1 MIIYANGKYTS
12 QKKLT
17 FDISDRGLLLG
28 DGVFDTMLYQNNELT
43 YYNDHYKR
51 LKTAAKLLS
60 FNFNLTNEQLKN
72 IITNL
77 IKKNNF
83 QNKQIAIRTNI
94 TRGVSKR
101 GLDFDKSHKVGIYI
115 KLNLIPKSLFMK
127 SIKLGIA
134 NIRRNSTSPISQ
146 NKTLN
151 YLDNVIEKNRA
162 AKNGYEDAIFLNIN
176 EKVSCTTTSNIFYV
190 QKNKIYT
197 PPLKDGVLN
206 GVMREQ
212 FIKKKIATTQT
223 TSLNNLLKSDYI
235 FLTNSVFGIRPV
247 KTISGSRKTFEGSK
261 KFYTK
266 LIDILE
272 NKKIIWEY

>member
-212 FIKKKIATTQT
+212 FLKKKIATTQT

-235 FLTNSVFGIRPV
+235 FLTNSVFVIRPV

-272 NKKIIWEY
+272 NKKII

>member
-83 QNKQIAIRTNI
+83 QNKQLAIRTNI

-212 FIKKKIATTQT
+212 FLKKKIATTQT

-247 KTISGSRKTFEGSK
+247 ETISGSRKTFEGSK

-266 LIDILE
+266 LIDILG
-272 NKKIIWEY
+272 NKKII

>member
-266 LIDILE
+266 LIDILG
-272 NKKIIWEY
+272 NKKII

>member
-162 AKNGYEDAIFLNIN
+162 TKNGYEDAIFLNIN

-212 FIKKKIATTQT
+212 FLKKKIATTQT

-235 FLTNSVFGIRPV
+235 FLTNSVFVIRPV

-272 NKKIIWEY
+272 NKKII

>member
-162 AKNGYEDAIFLNIN
+162 AKNDYEDAIFLNIN

-212 FIKKKIATTQT
+212 FLKKKIATTQT

-266 LIDILE
+266 LIDILG
-272 NKKIIWEY
+272 NKKII

>member
-28 DGVFDTMLYQNNELT
+28 DGVFDTMLYKNNELIF
-43 YYNDHYKR
+43 YNDHYKR

-212 FIKKKIATTQT
+212 FLKKKIATTQT

-266 LIDILE
+266 LIDILG
-272 NKKIIWEY
+272 NKKII

>member
-176 EKVSCTTTSNIFYV
+176 EKVCCTTTSNIFYV

-212 FIKKKIATTQT
+212 FLKKKIASTQT

-266 LIDILE
+266 LIDILG
-272 NKKIIWEY
+272 NKKII

>member
-115 KLNLIPKSLFMK
+115 KLNPIPKSLFMK

-212 FIKKKIATTQT
+212 FLKKKIATTQT

-266 LIDILE
+266 LIDILG
-272 NKKIIWEY
+272 NKKII

>member
-72 IITNL
+72 IISNL

-212 FIKKKIATTQT
+212 FLKKKIATTQT

-266 LIDILE
+266 LIDILG
-272 NKKIIWEY
+272 NKKII

>member
-212 FIKKKIATTQT
+212 FLKKKIATTQT

-272 NKKIIWEY
+272 NKKII

>member
-94 TRGVSKR
+94 TRGASKR

-134 NIRRNSTSPISQ
+134 NIRRNNTSPISQ

-266 LIDILE
+266 LIDILG
-272 NKKIIWEY
+272 NKKII

>member
-101 GLDFDKSHKVGIYI
+101 GLDFDKYHKVGIYI

-212 FIKKKIATTQT
+212 FLKKKIATTQT

-266 LIDILE
+266 LIDILG
-272 NKKIIWEY
+272 NKKII

>member
-115 KLNLIPKSLFMK
+115 KLNIIPKSLFMK

-134 NIRRNSTSPISQ
+134 NIRRNNTSPISQ

-162 AKNGYEDAIFLNIN
+162 TKNGYEDAIFLNIN
-176 EKVSCTTTSNIFYV
+176 KKVSSTTTSNIFYV

-212 FIKKKIATTQT
+212 FLKKKIATTQT

-235 FLTNSVFGIRPV
+235 FLTNSIFGIRPV

-266 LIDILE
+266 LIDILG
-272 NKKIIWEY
+272 NKKII

>member
-28 DGVFDTMLYQNNELT
+28 DGVFDTMLYKNNELT

-212 FIKKKIATTQT
+212 FLKKKIASTQT

-266 LIDILE
+266 LIDILG
-272 NKKIIWEY
+272 NKKII

>member
-60 FNFNLTNEQLKN
+60 FNFNLTNEQLKK
-72 IITNL
+72 ITTNL

-115 KLNLIPKSLFMK
+115 KLNIIPKSLFMK

-134 NIRRNSTSPISQ
+134 NIRRNNTSPISQ

-162 AKNGYEDAIFLNIN
+162 TKNCYEDAIFLNIN
-176 EKVSCTTTSNIFYV
+176 KKVSSTTTSNIFYV

-272 NKKIIWEY
+272 NKKII

>member
-28 DGVFDTMLYQNNELT
+28 DGVFDTMLYQNNEIT

-212 FIKKKIATTQT
+212 FLKKKIASTQT

-266 LIDILE
+266 LIDILG
-272 NKKIIWEY
+272 NKKII

>member
-134 NIRRNSTSPISQ
+134 NIRRNNTSPITQ

-212 FIKKKIATTQT
+212 FLKKKIATTQT

-247 KTISGSRKTFEGSK
+247 ETISGSRKTFEGSK

-266 LIDILE
+266 LIDILG
-272 NKKIIWEY
+272 NKKII

>member
-28 DGVFDTMLYQNNELT
+28 DGVFDTMLYQNNELI

-51 LKTAAKLLS
+51 LKAAAKLLS

-83 QNKQIAIRTNI
+83 HNKQIAIRTNI

-212 FIKKKIATTQT
+212 FLKKKIATTQT

-266 LIDILE
+266 LIDILG
-272 NKKIIWEY
+272 NKKII

>member
-212 FIKKKIATTQT
+212 FLKKKIATTQT

-235 FLTNSVFGIRPV
+235 FLTNSIFGIRPV

-266 LIDILE
+266 LIDILG
-272 NKKIIWEY
+272 NKKII

>member
-83 QNKQIAIRTNI
+83 HNKQIAIRTNI

-212 FIKKKIATTQT
+212 FLKKKIATTQT

-266 LIDILE
+266 LIDILG
-272 NKKIIWEY
+272 NKKII

>member
-101 GLDFDKSHKVGIYI
+101 GLDFDKYHKVGIYI

-162 AKNGYEDAIFLNIN
+162 AKNGYEDAIFLNIY

-266 LIDILE
+266 LIDILG
-272 NKKIIWEY
+272 NKKII

>member
-83 QNKQIAIRTNI
+83 QYKQIAIRTNI

-212 FIKKKIATTQT
+212 FLKKKIASTQT

-266 LIDILE
+266 LIDILG
-272 NKKIIWEY
+272 NKKII

>member
-212 FIKKKIATTQT
+212 FLKKKIATTQT

-266 LIDILE
+266 LIDILG
-272 NKKIIWEY
+272 NKKII

>member
-60 FNFNLTNEQLKN
+60 FNFNLTNEKLKK

-83 QNKQIAIRTNI
+83 HNKQIAIRTNI

-212 FIKKKIATTQT
+212 FLKKKIATTQT

-266 LIDILE
+266 LIDILG
-272 NKKIIWEY
+272 NKKIL

>member
-272 NKKIIWEY
+272 NKKII

>member
-151 YLDNVIEKNRA
+151 YLDNVIEKKRA

-212 FIKKKIATTQT
+212 FLKKKIASTQT

-266 LIDILE
+266 LIDILG
-272 NKKIIWEY
+272 NKKII

>member
-83 QNKQIAIRTNI
+83 QNKKIAIRTNI

-212 FIKKKIATTQT
+212 FLKKKIASTQT

-266 LIDILE
+266 LIDILG
-272 NKKIIWEY
+272 NKKII

>member
-28 DGVFDTMLYQNNELT
+28 DGVFDTMLYQNNKLI

-212 FIKKKIATTQT
+212 FLKKKIATTQT

-272 NKKIIWEY
+272 NKKII

>member
-1 MIIYANGKYTS
+1 MSMIIYANGKYIP

-28 DGVFDTMLYQNNELT
+28 DGIFDTMLYQEKLI

-51 LKTAAKLLS
+51 LKSAAKLLS
-60 FNFNLTNEQLKN
+60 FNFNLTNEQLKK
-72 IITNL
+72 IINNL
-77 IKKNNF
+77 IIKNNF
-83 QNKQIAIRTNI
+83 QNKKIAIRTNI
-94 TRGVSKR
+94 TRGISKR
-101 GLDFDKSHKVGIYI
+101 GLDFEKSHKIGIYI

-127 SIKLGIA
+127 PIRLGLA
-134 NIRRNSTSPISQ
+134 SIRRNSTSPISQ

-162 AKNGYEDAIFLNIN
+162 AKNGCEDAIFLNIN
-176 EKVSCTTTSNIFYV
+176 DKISCTTTSNIFYV

-212 FIKKKIATTQT
+212 FLKKKIATTQT
-223 TSLNNLLKSDYI
+223 STLNNLLKSEYI
-235 FLTNSVFGIRPV
+235 FLTNSIFGIRPV
-247 KTISGSRKTFEGSK
+247 KSIFGYRKTFEDNK
-261 KFYTK
+261 KFYTN
-266 LIDILE
+266 LVDILE
-272 NKKIIWEY
+272 NKKII

>member
-247 KTISGSRKTFEGSK
+247 ETISGSRKTFEGSK

-266 LIDILE
+266 LIDILG
-272 NKKIIWEY
+272 NKKII

>member
-127 SIKLGIA
+127 SIKLG
-134 NIRRNSTSPISQ
+134 
-146 NKTLN
+146 L
-151 YLDNVIEKNRA
+151 
-162 AKNGYEDAIFLNIN
+162 
-176 EKVSCTTTSNIFYV
+176 
-190 QKNKIYT
+190 
-197 PPLKDGVLN
+197 
-206 GVMREQ
+206 
-212 FIKKKIATTQT
+212 
-223 TSLNNLLKSDYI
+223 SLI
-235 FLTNSVFGIRPV
+235 HI
-247 KTISGSRKTFEGSK
+247 
-261 KFYTK
+261 
-266 LIDILE
+266 
-272 NKKIIWEY
+272 

>member
-28 DGVFDTMLYQNNELT
+28 DGIFDTMLYQNNELT

-115 KLNLIPKSLFMK
+115 KLNIIPKSLFMK

-134 NIRRNSTSPISQ
+134 NIRRNNTSPISQ

-162 AKNGYEDAIFLNIN
+162 TKNGYEDAIFLNIN
-176 EKVSCTTTSNIFYV
+176 KKVSSTTTSNIFYV

-212 FIKKKIATTQT
+212 FLKKKIATTQT

-235 FLTNSVFGIRPV
+235 FLTNSIFGIRPV

-266 LIDILE
+266 LIDILG
-272 NKKIIWEY
+272 NKKII

>member
-60 FNFNLTNEQLKN
+60 FNLNLTNEQLKN

-212 FIKKKIATTQT
+212 FLKKKIATTQT

-272 NKKIIWEY
+272 NKKII

>member
-212 FIKKKIATTQT
+212 FLKKKIATTQT

-247 KTISGSRKTFEGSK
+247 ETISGSRKTFEGSK

-266 LIDILE
+266 LIDILG
-272 NKKIIWEY
+272 NKKII

>member
-212 FIKKKIATTQT
+212 FLKKKIATTQT

-235 FLTNSVFGIRPV
+235 FLTNSVFGISPV
-247 KTISGSRKTFEGSK
+247 KTISGSIKTFEGTK

-266 LIDILE
+266 LIDILG
-272 NKKIIWEY
+272 NKKIT

>member
-101 GLDFDKSHKVGIYI
+101 GLDFDKSHKVGTYI
-115 KLNLIPKSLFMK
+115 KLNPIPKSLFMK

-212 FIKKKIATTQT
+212 FLKKKIATTQT

-266 LIDILE
+266 LIDILG
-272 NKKIIWEY
+272 NKKII

>member
-83 QNKQIAIRTNI
+83 HNKQIAIRTNI

-206 GVMREQ
+206 GVIREQ
-212 FIKKKIATTQT
+212 FLKKKIATTQT

-266 LIDILE
+266 LIDILG
-272 NKKIIWEY
+272 NKKII